1 VIDATGL
8 DTKQVGT
15 KTVYDQVRLLTPNSS
30 AGGINHYDDLYLST
44 GSGCTFKGDIA
55 IGPTYTDV
63 LLENFTS
70 VTDWGAGISSVAGGR
85 TGNAGQVSG
94 SNTAAYTIP
103 APNESAV
110 LTVGFAY
117 KVNTLAAART
127 FLTLASDSGVAN
139 HTTFQVNTDG
149 SLVARLGS
157 AVGTAL
163 GTTAAGLITINTWY
177 YLEAQV
183 VLHDTTGTLK
193 LRLNGTTVLDLAGI
207 DTKFG
212 GTKTVFD
219 TVRLAG
225 GGSGATSNFDDLYI
239 TTGPGAPFKGDI
251 TVP

>member
-1 VIDATGL
+1 MASGV
-8 DTKQVGT
+8 V
-15 KTVYDQVRLLTPNSS
+15 VS
-30 AGGINHYDDLYLST
+30 AGV
-44 GSGCTFKGDIA
+44 
-55 IGPTYTDV
+55 DV

-70 VTDWGAGISSVAGGR
+70 VADWGAGISSVAGGR

-94 SNTAAYTIP
+94 SSTAAYTIG

-110 LTVGFAY
+110 LTIGFAY

>member
-1 VIDATGL
+1 VSS
-8 DTKQVGT
+8 VGIMASG
-15 KTVYDQVRLLTPNSS
+15 VVPA
-30 AGGINHYDDLYLST
+30 AGV
-44 GSGCTFKGDIA
+44 
-55 IGPTYTDV
+55 DV

-163 GTTAAGLITINTWY
+163 GTTAAGLITINT
-177 YLEAQV
+177 
-183 VLHDTTGTLK
+183 
-193 LRLNGTTVLDLAGI
+193 TTVLDLAGI

-225 GGSGATSNFDDLYI
+225 GGSGATSNFDDLYL
-239 TTGPGAPFKGDI
+239 TVGAGAAFKGDI